1 MFSCELCEISKNT
14 FLKNNSGGCFSKHN
28 VTMQTTAEFA
38 SNSTANI
45 KLSEHLSF
53 FLVTSNKFFTK
64 SKCSRKKIM
73 WWSSCP
79 ESSRKTNLLQLF
91 CNVVG
96 YKTRMSIVLGYMQPS
111 PRMFLLACNLLISRK
126 IF

>member
-1 MFSCELCEISKNT
+1 MGNCWAC
-14 FLKNNSGGCFSKHN
+14 SKHN

-64 SKCSRKKIM
+64 SKNVAAKKLCGGVVALKVPRKLTCY
-73 WWSSCP
+73 S
-79 ESSRKTNLLQLF
+79 
-91 CNVVG
+91 
-96 YKTRMSIVLGYMQPS
+96 
-111 PRMFLLACNLLISRK
+111 
-126 IF
+126 